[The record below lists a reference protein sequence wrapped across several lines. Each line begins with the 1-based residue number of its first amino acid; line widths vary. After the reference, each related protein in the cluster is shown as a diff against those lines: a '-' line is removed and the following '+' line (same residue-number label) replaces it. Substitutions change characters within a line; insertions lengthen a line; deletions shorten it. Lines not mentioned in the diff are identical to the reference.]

1 MKVVRSKRAAALAAI
16 AIASL
21 GLAACGGG
29 GSSSDGS
36 SGSSGS
42 GSGGKTTTSFT
53 FGGSDSGGTSA
64 GQKVGKLRVVNVF
77 LRDGKGYGPVDLYDV
92 SNPGPDTKPLIKDLG
107 YGEVSDYVQ
116 PKTLTSSGQLW
127 VFPAGSTERD
137 KDGIGGQ
144 ALSNAGWDKGEQA
157 TIVMG
162 TSKGFEDPNV
172 TNISYTEIS
181 ESDTTQMWKA
191 IPGKGA
197 ILANVS
203 GAGVE
208 YDAAS
213 ITLVVDGS
221 CPMRVDPE
229 NSPGGGTGLDNV
241 ANGNAVSYEVDPGS
255 HDLSLL
261 TTDVSTAPT
270 DCTAASAIAP
280 TSVDVPSGGRVEV
293 FIFGT
298 SPTDLQMVAAT
309 VDEP

>member
-1 MKVVRSKRAAALAAI
+1 MKVVRSTRAAALAAI

-36 SGSSGS
+36 TGTTGG
-42 GSGGKTTTSFT
+42 GSGGETTTSFS
-53 FGGSDSGGTSA
+53 FGGDSGGGTST
-64 GQKVGKLRVVNVF
+64 GEKTGRLRVVNVF

-92 SNPGPDTKPLIKDLG
+92 SNPGPDTKPLIEGLD
-107 YGEVSDYVQ
+107 YGEVSDYVE
-116 PKTLTSSGQLW
+116 PKSTMGSGQLW

-144 ALSNAGWDKGEQA
+144 ALSNAGWDKGEQS

-162 TSKGFEDPNV
+162 TGEGFEDPEV
-172 TNISYTEIS
+172 TNLSYTDIS
-181 ESDTTQMWKA
+181 ESDDTMTWKA

-203 GAGVE
+203 GVGISFN
-208 YDAAS
+208 AAS
-213 ITLVVDGS
+213 VTLVVDGT
-221 CPMRVDPE
+221 CPMRVDPD

-241 ANGNAVSYEVDPGS
+241 ANGNAVSYAVDPGS
-255 HDLSLL
+255 HELSLL
-261 TTDVSTAPT
+261 ATDVSTAPT
-270 DCTAASAIAP
+270 ECTAASAIAP

-293 FIFGT
+293 FIYGT
-298 SPTDLQMVAAT
+298 SPTDLKMVAAT